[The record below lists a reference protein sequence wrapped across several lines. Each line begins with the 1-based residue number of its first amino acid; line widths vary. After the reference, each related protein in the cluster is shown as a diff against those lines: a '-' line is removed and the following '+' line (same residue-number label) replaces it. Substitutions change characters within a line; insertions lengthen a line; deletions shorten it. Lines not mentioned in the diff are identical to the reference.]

1 MTEVNEAYTGV
12 LKGAVG
18 YDTQFHDAVQ
28 DGADIILF
36 LINYS

>member
-12 LKGAVG
+12 LKGAVA
-18 YDTQFHDAVQ
+18 YDTHFQDAVQ